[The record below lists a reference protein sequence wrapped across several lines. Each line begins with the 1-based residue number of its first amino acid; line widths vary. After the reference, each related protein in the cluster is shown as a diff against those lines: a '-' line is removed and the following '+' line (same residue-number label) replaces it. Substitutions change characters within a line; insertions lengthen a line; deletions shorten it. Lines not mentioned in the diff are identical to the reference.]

1 MTRRQSVFAKTL
13 LLMLVGSACC
23 LCPGFAQDAK
33 SPAPEK
39 LLPADAVLYV
49 GWDGTAAHRAA
60 WEKTAAHEAVV
71 KSGLSDVVAK
81 LTEFL
86 EQQAGNQAPVRQVV
100 GGLES
105 LLASGFYLAVG
116 APNTGDG
123 PPAPQVTLVVPG
135 GAGAI
140 VQINAMAGQIGAAGA
155 AEVENEK
162 VGSRAVTRLR
172 LREMPGMEFGWWA
185 EGKHL
190 VVAAGMGAVDTAL
203 NTAAGKSPTIE
214 SSAVWKKYRAK
225 ADFEVALIA
234 WIDLTAI
241 RKIAGPIPVA
251 PPAPGQAPTTVAD
264 ILKSLGLDR
273 IGPAAMR
280 LGFKGK
286 TIWSETTIEAP
297 SPRTG
302 LLAWDSKPISL
313 TDLPP
318 LPEATDGF
326 YAGRMDWSAA
336 GQGLIKIGTELS
348 QKMNGPNA
356 PPMDAMLNGIQQQ
369 LGLNL
374 QKDLFDPLGDLMVFY
389 GDPRQ
394 GVFGL
399 GTGLAL
405 SVDDAKTLRATLDKL
420 ITVLV
425 QAAGPDVRVGAAKK
439 SGRTVQYLEF
449 PSFPLISPAW
459 TVDDKWL
466 AIGLSPQTV
475 EAFIRRLDG
484 KLDRWVPPADVKAAL
499 AEMPAKYTSLTYSD
513 PRDGIRT
520 AMGMAPFL
528 VSSVA
533 LVGMRTAQ
541 FPGAP
546 VQQQPEFPISAA
558 DLPPAEAVTRPL
570 FPNLSVCTM
579 TDGEIRWT
587 NRTSVPAVPLL
598 GGAGV
603 GSIGTTAPVLVALL
617 LPAVQQAREAARRS
631 QSKNNLKQI
640 GLALHNY
647 HDTFN
652 KFPTGTHENEKLK
665 PEKRLSWQADILP
678 YLDQAPAYNQI
689 DFKKAW
695 DDEANANVVNIKL
708 PVYLNPS
715 SLAVSPDG
723 KVAVTTYVG
732 LAGIGKDGPLLKVN
746 DPKAGFFA
754 YDRATSIFNITDGTS
769 NTMIVCDVS
778 KDLGPWAAG
787 GKSTIRPLTAKP
799 YINGPDGLGGVHQGG
814 MNVLMADG
822 AVRFVSEMI
831 NPDIMEA
838 LVTIAGGEVVGD
850 F

>member
-1 MTRRQSVFAKTL
+1 MTRRQSMFAKAL

-23 LCPGFAQDAK
+23 LVPGIAQDAK

-60 WEKTAAHEAVV
+60 WEKTAAYEAVV
-71 KSGLSDVVAK
+71 KSGLSDVIAK
-81 LTEFL
+81 LTDFA
-86 EQQAGNQAPVRQVV
+86 EQQANGAPVRQVV

-105 LLASGFYLAVG
+105 LLGSGFYLAVG
-116 APNTGDG
+116 APNSGDG
-123 PPAPQVTLVVPG
+123 PPAPQATLVVPG
-135 GAGAI
+135 AAAAI
-140 VQINAMAGQIGAAGA
+140 AQINALTAQIAAAGA
-155 AEVENEK
+155 AEIENEK
-162 VGSRAVTRLR
+162 VGPRAVTRLR
-172 LREMPGMEFGWWA
+172 MRELPGMEFGWWA

-190 VVAAGMGAVDTAL
+190 VIAAGMGAVDTAL

-214 SSAVWKKYRAK
+214 TSAVWKKYRAK
-225 ADFEVALIA
+225 ADFDVALTA
-234 WIDLTAI
+234 WIDLAAI

-251 PPAPGQAPTTVAD
+251 PPSPGQAPTTVAD
-264 ILKSLGLDR
+264 ILKALGLDR

-286 TIWSETTIEAP
+286 SIWSETTIEAP

-302 LLAWDSKPISL
+302 LLAFDGKPISL
-313 TDLPP
+313 AELPP
-318 LPEATDGF
+318 LPEGTDGF
-326 YAGRMDWSAA
+326 YAARMNWTAA
-336 GQGLIKIGTELS
+336 GQGLVKIGSELS
-348 QKMNGPNA
+348 QKLNGPNA
-356 PPMDAMLNGIQQQ
+356 PPLEAMLNGIQQQ
-369 LGLNL
+369 IGVNL

-405 SVDDAKTLRATLDKL
+405 SVDDAKTLRPTLDKL
-420 ITVLV
+420 LALLL
-425 QAAGPDVRVGAAKK
+425 QAAGPDVRVGGTKK

-449 PSFPLISPAW
+449 PGFPIISPAW

-466 AIGLSPQTV
+466 AIGLSPQTID
-475 EAFIRRLDG
+475 AFIRRLDG
-484 KLDRWVPPADVKAAL
+484 KLDRWTPPADVKAAL

-520 AMGMAPFL
+520 AIGIVPMMA
-528 VSSVA
+528 SSFA
-533 LVGMRTAQ
+533 LMSMRAPQ

-546 VQQQPEFPISAA
+546 IQQQPESPFSAA

-570 FPNLSVCTM
+570 FPNLSVCT
-579 TDGEIRWT
+579 TSDGEIRWT
-587 NRTSVPAVPLL
+587 SRTSLPAIPLL
-598 GGAGV
+598 GGAGM
-603 GSIGTTAPVLVALL
+603 GSIGTSAPVLVALL

-640 GLALHNY
+640 GLAIHNY
-647 HDTFN
+647 HETFN
-652 KFPTGTHENEKLK
+652 KIPTGTHENQKLK

-678 YLDQAPAYNQI
+678 YIDQAPLYNQI
-689 DFKKAW
+689 DFNKAW
-695 DDEANANVVNIKL
+695 DDDANANAIRNRV

-715 SLAVSPDG
+715 LSIDANG
-723 KVAVTTYVG
+723 KVGVTHYVG

-746 DPKAGFFA
+746 DPKAGIFG
-754 YDRATSIFNITDGTS
+754 YDRVIGFRNITDGTS
-769 NTMIVCDVS
+769 NTIMVSDAS
-778 KDLGPWAAG
+778 KDLGSWAAG
-787 GKSTIRPLTAKP
+787 GKSTIRPLTTKP
-799 YINGPDGLGGVHQGG
+799 YINGPDGLGGVHLGG

-822 AVRFVSEMI
+822 SVRFVSENI
-831 NPDIMEA
+831 NASILEA
-838 LVTIAGGEVVGD
+838 LVTIAGGEAIGD